1 MTKITLVFD
10 LVFEI
15 NILNDN
21 ISFVLEDFRKSNLL
35 ATSKKIKGYE
45 KKYKD
50 LIDRFNAMK
59 NVVFKKTDL
68 PYIGLVSI
76 EIIISEEECVK
87 YIDELVDIKKGLTMI
102 YGELLEYTISTDE
115 V

>member
-1 MTKITLVFD
+1 MTKRTLVFD

-21 ISFVLEDFRKSNLL
+21 ISFMLEDFRKSNLL
-35 ATSKKIKGYE
+35 ATSKKINGYD

-50 LIDRFNAMK
+50 LIDRFDEMK
-59 NVVFKKTDL
+59 NVVFKKTVL
-68 PYIGLVSI
+68 PYIDLVSI
-76 EIIISEEECVK
+76 ELIISEEDCGK

-102 YGELLEYTISTDE
+102 YGNLLEYTTSTDE